1 MWNVRIIIYGIPWV
15 KDVGMVSKDDFHF
28 ALENK
33 DEFFPVMD
41 RGLGS
46 FYSGGFQGDDERLH
60 MTIFLLKP

>member
-15 KDVGMVSKDDFHF
+15 KDIRMVSKDDFHF
-28 ALENK
+28 TFENK

-46 FYSGGFQGDDERLH
+46 FNSGGLQGHDERLH
-60 MTIFLLKP
+60 MAILLLKP

>member
-1 MWNVRIIIYGIPWV
+1 MRDVGIIIDGVSGV
-15 KDVGMVSKDDFHF
+15 KDIGMVSKNDFHF

-33 DEFFPVMD
+33 DEFLPIMD